1 MKRAI
6 VVALALALAPAPCCA
21 QGDFPP
27 ERPSVFNDYL
37 NVQGSGNFL
46 SVPGL
51 SFQSSV
57 GFSYFSG
64 GGDFGSFG
72 MGYYMGHFG
81 LQLSRNL
88 TLRWDVG
95 VGTVMRDAG
104 EYSEPE
110 IFLPNVDLTYRPSE
124 NFAVRLQF
132 QQYHHPG
139 YLRYRR

>member
-1 MKRAI
+1 MKRTI
-6 VVALALALAPAPCCA
+6 VAALLCALAPALCFA
-21 QGDFPP
+21 QEDPSMR
-27 ERPSVFNDYL
+27 RPSVFSDFL
-37 NVQGSGNFL
+37 NAQAPGNFL

-57 GFSYFSG
+57 GYSYVSG
-64 GGDFGSFG
+64 GGDLGSFG

-95 VGTVMRDAG
+95 VGTVTRNAG
-104 EYSEPE
+104 EYSSPE

-124 NFAVRLQF
+124 NFSVRLQF
-132 QQYHHPG
+132 NQYRYPG
-139 YLRYRR
+139 YYQYRR

>member
-1 MKRAI
+1 MKRTIIA
-6 VVALALALAPAPCCA
+6 AAALALAPALCFA
-21 QGDFPP
+21 QGEMAPG
-27 ERPSVFNDYL
+27 RPSVFNDYL
-37 NVQGSGNFL
+37 NAQSPAGFL

-51 SFQSSV
+51 TFQSSV

-81 LQLSRNL
+81 LQLARNL

-95 VGTVMRDAG
+95 VGTVMRGAG

-110 IFLPNVDLTYRPSE
+110 IFVPNVDLTYRPSE
-124 NFAVRLQF
+124 NFALRLQF
-132 QQYHHPG
+132 QQHSYPG
-139 YLRYRR
+139 YIRYRR